1 MVETKW
7 FSPVEQL
14 SILRR
19 HFVDNIPVSQLCEEY
34 GVIPEQYCDW
44 QRLFFERGAIAFKWQ
59 GGAREDRG
67 MLTRERHTSRQR
79 GKRLPQASFR
89 LKNAS

>member
-1 MVETKW
+1 MVETKR

-44 QRLFFERGAIAFKWQ
+44 QRLFFERGAVAFKWQ
-59 GGAREDRG
+59 GGTREERDT
-67 MLTRERHTSRQR
+67 LTRRHRTSRQR
-79 GKRLPQASFR
+79 GKCLPQASFR
-89 LKNAS
+89 LDKAS

>member
-1 MVETKW
+1 MKR

-34 GVIPEQYCDW
+34 GVIAEQYCDW
-44 QRLFFERGAIAFKWQ
+44 QRLFFERGAVAFKRQ
-59 GGAREDRG
+59 EGTREDRG
-67 MLTRERHTSRQR
+67 TLTRKHRTSRQR
-79 GKRLPQASFR
+79 EKRLSQASFR
-89 LKNAS
+89 LDKAS